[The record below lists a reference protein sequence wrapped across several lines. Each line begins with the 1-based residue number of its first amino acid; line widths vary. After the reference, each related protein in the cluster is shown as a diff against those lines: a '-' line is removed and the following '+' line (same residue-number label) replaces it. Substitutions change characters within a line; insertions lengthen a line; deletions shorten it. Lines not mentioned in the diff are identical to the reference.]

1 MLKILSFLYVFFFLL
16 LLSSCKKDIYDKKE
30 ELLNFRLVSRSL
42 SSEGRINRV
51 DVFLLREG
59 RLSGKYTSVG
69 ANESGTYPVLVKDPQ
84 DTRLLFLVNSDMV
97 LESVDTE
104 GGTLEN
110 LLSQTTPAVDYSLSH
125 PMLFYTG
132 EKDLSDISE
141 PMINVPIVRSL
152 ARLSLKMESGA
163 VIKIDSCII
172 SNIADRSSIFPSSTV
187 SPAGLN
193 LISVPLRGS
202 HFTVSP
208 TAPQSGFLYLY
219 ESENANSKV
228 VFFVKINGVRNK
240 LEVSL
245 PSRIERNKD
254 YCITINSRG
263 ATLFASLEILPW
275 EKGTELNA
283 NPAPFTP
290 LAENVESAFP
300 ALIYLNST
308 GDTIFAPAGSGS
320 CLLDIRANV
329 QVELRTES
337 NIGIEPVSQA
347 DSRSSY
353 LGNKF
358 KLTFVD
364 KNINEASTYSKIYI
378 KDQSAS
384 RYYDQYLVVARSA
397 HRTHFVNLSSEA
409 AIHGRNVNFDRY
421 IDGLISDITFTS
433 RPLKVVSRSVD
444 SDFNWLRLDRN
455 TETSYRIQGG
465 FKPNDRHALGQ
476 DQESSVKVE
485 YPDGLVEE
493 FKFTRKRYSIPVV
506 LIAGKYWSK
515 FNMRGNSKRYEDQIG
530 FDKDV
535 NDLFDYLKSCPDSM
549 YVYYAGANYKGRSR
563 QGMYLRKG
571 AAGNQLSYP
580 DYTKYA
586 GGSIADASPFL
597 HCPAGYEL
605 PHGNDFGAVMNR
617 TVSLTL
623 PGNGNTLNYIS
634 STSASYAIE
643 RHQRDN
649 IVIDGV
655 NVNRMYHVRVTD
667 KSTGNHLVWT
677 GTGHQWD
684 NSGVDLSY
692 WIYALINPGSSDYYT
707 FINTKGLS
715 KMEPQNSNKTRLVRC
730 IKSPVTYII

>member
-1 MLKILSFLYVFFFLL
+1 M
-16 LLSSCKKDIYDKKE
+16 YDKEE
-30 ELLNFRLVSRSL
+30 ELLNFKLVSRSP
-42 SSEGRINRV
+42 SSEGTIKRV

-59 RLSGKYTSVG
+59 RLSEKYTSVA
-69 ANESGTYPVLVKDPQ
+69 ANKSGTYPVLVKDPQ
-84 DTRLLFLVNSDMV
+84 NTRLLFLVNNDMV
-97 LESVDTE
+97 LEPAE
-104 GGTLEN
+104 GESGTLEN
-110 LLSQTTPAVDYSLSH
+110 LLSKTTPAVDYAATQ

-132 EKDLSDISE
+132 EKDLSGISE
-141 PMINVPIVRSL
+141 PMINVPIIRSL
-152 ARLSLKMESGA
+152 ARLSLKMQSETT
-163 VIKIDSCII
+163 IKIDSCII
-172 SNIADRSSIFPSSTV
+172 SNIADRSYIFPSSTV

-193 LISVPLRGS
+193 LISASLEGS

-208 TAPQSGFLYLY
+208 TTPQSGFLYLY
-219 ESENANSKV
+219 ESENANSKA

-245 PSRIERNKD
+245 PARIERNKD

-263 ATLFASLEILPW
+263 ATLFGSLEILPW

-283 NPAPFTP
+283 NPAPFAP
-290 LAENVESAFP
+290 LAENVESALP
-300 ALIYLNST
+300 AFIYLNAT
-308 GDTIFAPAGSGS
+308 GDTIFAPAGSAS

-337 NIGIEPVSQA
+337 NIGIEPVSEA
-347 DSRSSY
+347 TSRSSY

-364 KNINEASTYSKIYI
+364 KNINEPSTYSKIYI
-378 KDQSAS
+378 KDQSTS
-384 RYYDQYLVVARSA
+384 QYYDQYLVVARPA
-397 HRTHFVNLSSEA
+397 HRTHFVNLNSKA
-409 AIHGRNVNFDRY
+409 AIHGRNVNFDGY
-421 IDGLISDITFTS
+421 IDGLISDITFS
-433 RPLKVVSRSVD
+433 SPPLKVISQTVD
-444 SDFNWLRLDRN
+444 ADFNWLRLDRN

-465 FKPNDRHALGQ
+465 FKPNDRKALGQ

-535 NDLFDYLKSCPDSM
+535 DDLFEYLKNCPDNM

-563 QGMYLRKG
+563 QGMYLRKR
-571 AAGNQLSYP
+571 AADNQLFYP
-580 DYTKYA
+580 DYTKYDA
-586 GGSIADASPFL
+586 GSITDASPYL
-597 HCPAGYEL
+597 HCPEGYEL
-605 PHGNDFGAVMNR
+605 PHRNDFGAVMNR
-617 TVSLTL
+617 TASLPL
-623 PGNGNTLNYIS
+623 PENGNKLSYTS
-634 STSASYAIE
+634 STSASYDIE
-643 RHQRDN
+643 RYQRNN
-649 IVIDGV
+649 IAIDKVIV
-655 NVNRMYHVRVTD
+655 NQMYHARVTE
-667 KSTGNHLVWT
+667 KSTGNSLVWT

-692 WIYALINPGSSDYYT
+692 WIYALINVGSSDYYT
-707 FINTKGLS
+707 FINNRNLS
-715 KMEPQNSNKTRLVRC
+715 KMESQNSNKTRLVRC

>member
-1 MLKILSFLYVFFFLL
+1 M
-16 LLSSCKKDIYDKKE
+16 YDKEK
-30 ELLNFRLVSRSL
+30 ELLNFKLVSRSP
-42 SSEGRINRV
+42 SSEGTIKRV

-59 RLSGKYTSVG
+59 RLSEKYTSVA
-69 ANESGTYPVLVKDPQ
+69 ANKSGTYPVLVKDPQ
-84 DTRLLFLVNSDMV
+84 NTRLLFLVNNDMV
-97 LESVDTE
+97 LEPAE
-104 GGTLEN
+104 GESGTLEN
-110 LLSQTTPAVDYSLSH
+110 LLSKTTPAVDYAATQ

-132 EKDLSDISE
+132 EKDLSGISE
-141 PMINVPIVRSL
+141 PMVNVPIIRSL
-152 ARLSLKMESGA
+152 ARLSLKMQSETT
-163 VIKIDSCII
+163 IKIDSCII
-172 SNIADRSSIFPSSTV
+172 SNIADRSYIFPSSTV

-193 LISVPLRGS
+193 LISASLEGS

-208 TAPQSGFLYLY
+208 TTPQSGFLYLY
-219 ESENANSKV
+219 ESENANSKA

-245 PSRIERNKD
+245 PARIERNKD

-263 ATLFASLEILPW
+263 ATLFGSLEILPW

-283 NPAPFTP
+283 NPAPFAP
-290 LAENVESAFP
+290 LAENVESALPTF
-300 ALIYLNST
+300 IYLNAT
-308 GDTIFAPAGSGS
+308 GDTIFAPAGSAS

-337 NIGIEPVSQA
+337 NIGIEPVSEA
-347 DSRSSY
+347 TSRSSY

-358 KLTFVD
+358 KLTFAD

-384 RYYDQYLVVARSA
+384 QYYDQYLVVARPA
-397 HRTHFVNLSSEA
+397 HRTHFVNLSSKA
-409 AIHGRNVNFDRY
+409 AIHGRNVNFDGY
-421 IDGLISDITFTS
+421 IDGLISDITFS
-433 RPLKVVSRSVD
+433 SPPLKVISQTVD
-444 SDFNWLRLDRN
+444 ADFNWLRLDRN

-465 FKPNDRHALGQ
+465 FKPNDRKALGQ

-535 NDLFDYLKSCPDSM
+535 DDLFEYLKSCPDNM

-563 QGMYLRKG
+563 QGMYLRKR
-571 AAGNQLSYP
+571 AADNQLFYP
-580 DYTKYA
+580 DYTKYDT
-586 GGSIADASPFL
+586 GSITDASPYL
-597 HCPAGYEL
+597 HCPEGYEL
-605 PHGNDFGAVMNR
+605 PHRNDFGAVMNR

-623 PGNGNTLNYIS
+623 PENGNKLSYTS
-634 STSASYAIE
+634 STSASYDIE
-643 RHQRDN
+643 RHQRNN
-649 IVIDGV
+649 IVIDEVMV
-655 NVNRMYHVRVTD
+655 NQMYHARVTE
-667 KSTGNHLVWT
+667 KSTGNSLVWT

-692 WIYALINPGSSDYYT
+692 WIYALINAGSSDYYT
-707 FINTKGLS
+707 FINNRNLS
-715 KMEPQNSNKTRLVRC
+715 KMESQNSNKTRLVRC